1 MSECPTLN
9 LVTPNKI
16 AVSTPKNSKRHED
29 LLKSILPETNGKGV
43 PSPFKKHLF
52 WPESPKETT
61 NKKRVKLPSVV
72 SSKEWQAY
80 EEKKRAESQ
89 IKEREREER
98 KMKRE
103 DAKQLKVCKGKCKS
117 RKTREVNDV
126 DEEWTCDQC
135 GLCYSSELIRG
146 IRKRWAECDT
156 CKKHYHYKCIPKKH
170 LKL

>member
-16 AVSTPKNSKRHED
+16 VVSTPKNSKRHED
-29 LLKSILPETNGKGV
+29 LLKTILPETNGKGV

-52 WPESPKETT
+52 WPESPKKTT

-89 IKEREREER
+89 IKEREREDEKRRRKAIKGLQR
-98 KMKRE
+98 KM
-103 DAKQLKVCKGKCKS
+103 
-117 RKTREVNDV
+117 
-126 DEEWTCDQC
+126 
-135 GLCYSSELIRG
+135 
-146 IRKRWAECDT
+146 
-156 CKKHYHYKCIPKKH
+156 
-170 LKL
+170 